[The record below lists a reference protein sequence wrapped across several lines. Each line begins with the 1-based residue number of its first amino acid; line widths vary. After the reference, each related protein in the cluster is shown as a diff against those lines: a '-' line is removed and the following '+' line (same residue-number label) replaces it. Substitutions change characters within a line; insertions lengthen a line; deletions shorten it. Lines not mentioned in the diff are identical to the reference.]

1 MVSVYLVVPDRTWP
15 SLCRHLRAQAVREM
29 VTVVQRGLL
38 DHHRHRLGVAP
49 LSLLLLLL
57 HGDAVR

>member
-1 MVSVYLVVPDRTWP
+1 
-15 SLCRHLRAQAVREM
+15 M

-49 LSLLLLLL
+49 LSLLLLLVY
-57 HGDAVR
+57 GDAVR